1 MNIICHKKPAENYE
15 ESFPLGNGRLGARV
29 FGNPSHEVFQL
40 NEESVWSGQYI
51 DRNNLSATE
60 GIGRTRELIQQ
71 NRLFEAQE
79 CVFDSLTGL
88 PENQSHYCSAGEL
101 HIDFYDAEH
110 LGASGPS
117 MKRSEV
123 FDKAYS
129 YKRELDLETGICT
142 SSFSVESTMANN
154 ADFSND
160 NSGSSIAYT
169 YESFVSAH
177 ADVLVIHISASIPK
191 SIFFR
196 LRIEGS
202 SSKKE
207 TLYDDTLVMLNDEGI
222 PYAVM
227 VTAISSGGNVSVR
240 GDNLIVENSDDVTI
254 YVDVESAY
262 RLGHYRRRMGNTGKR
277 PLHYAAKCSDIAL
290 KKICFAMGTS
300 YENLKYMHSSDFS
313 SHFRQC
319 SISNPYGE
327 ETPEI
332 TQWNYDRYCLI
343 SSVTGKKSV
352 PALANGIWCSSKCG
366 SRSQKY
372 VLDEKYLPLPMGEIY
387 GLEKSYASWHAL
399 IKNCFRHGRLT
410 AERMYSCSGSVVHS
424 STDIW
429 GDTVADGKDLRFS
442 YDPTG
447 AAYLS
452 KVILDSY
459 EYTLSKKYLRKHF
472 RFLKHASRFFEDYL
486 IGAEDMKKLVVSP
499 GYSQNE
505 QSAGV
510 YLSAFSDVQSRN
522 VAVLIRNTIKAM
534 RYLGMNEFKDLSVE
548 LSALLSKVVY
558 NLPDD
563 FDLGSADENF
573 FSRLNAMTSG
583 VVYSTVEK
591 ETLVVHLLEKPCI
604 GFESGR
610 LENIRLRGNLLI
622 DIDWKNGT
630 LEKAVVR
637 AKHGVKFLEKIR
649 VAYKDRFYDARLV
662 DGVLDLRNVLPTT
675 L

>member
-202 SSKKE
+202 S
-207 TLYDDTLVMLNDEGI
+207 
-222 PYAVM
+222 A
-227 VTAISSGGNVSVR
+227 
-240 GDNLIVENSDDVTI
+240 
-254 YVDVESAY
+254 
-262 RLGHYRRRMGNTGKR
+262 
-277 PLHYAAKCSDIAL
+277 
-290 KKICFAMGTS
+290 
-300 YENLKYMHSSDFS
+300 
-313 SHFRQC
+313 
-319 SISNPYGE
+319 
-327 ETPEI
+327 
-332 TQWNYDRYCLI
+332 
-343 SSVTGKKSV
+343 
-352 PALANGIWCSSKCG
+352 
-366 SRSQKY
+366 
-372 VLDEKYLPLPMGEIY
+372 
-387 GLEKSYASWHAL
+387 
-399 IKNCFRHGRLT
+399 
-410 AERMYSCSGSVVHS
+410 
-424 STDIW
+424 
-429 GDTVADGKDLRFS
+429 
-442 YDPTG
+442 
-447 AAYLS
+447 
-452 KVILDSY
+452 
-459 EYTLSKKYLRKHF
+459 
-472 RFLKHASRFFEDYL
+472 
-486 IGAEDMKKLVVSP
+486 
-499 GYSQNE
+499 
-505 QSAGV
+505 
-510 YLSAFSDVQSRN
+510 
-522 VAVLIRNTIKAM
+522 
-534 RYLGMNEFKDLSVE
+534 
-548 LSALLSKVVY
+548 
-558 NLPDD
+558 
-563 FDLGSADENF
+563 
-573 FSRLNAMTSG
+573 
-583 VVYSTVEK
+583 
-591 ETLVVHLLEKPCI
+591 
-604 GFESGR
+604 
-610 LENIRLRGNLLI
+610 
-622 DIDWKNGT
+622 
-630 LEKAVVR
+630 
-637 AKHGVKFLEKIR
+637 
-649 VAYKDRFYDARLV
+649 
-662 DGVLDLRNVLPTT
+662 
-675 L
+675 

>member
-1 MNIICHKKPAENYE
+1 MNIICHKKPAENYDE
-15 ESFPLGNGRLGARV
+15 AFPLGNGRLGARV

-40 NEESVWSGQYI
+40 NEESVWSGQFI

-79 CVFDSLTGL
+79 CVFDSMTGL
-88 PENQSHYCSAGEL
+88 PERQTHYCSAGEL

-117 MKRSEV
+117 MGHSEV
-123 FDKAYS
+123 FNKAHS
-129 YKRELDLETGICT
+129 YKRELDLETGISA

-169 YESFVSAH
+169 YESFVSSH
-177 ADVLVIHISASIPK
+177 ADVLVIHISASTPK

-227 VTAISSGGNVSVR
+227 VTAISSGGTVSVR

-262 RLGHYRRRMGNTGKR
+262 RLGHYRRLMGNTGKR

-300 YENLKYMHSSDFS
+300 YENLRTMHSSDFS
-313 SHFRQC
+313 SQFRQC
-319 SISNPYGE
+319 SISNPFGE
-327 ETPEI
+327 ETAEF
-332 TQWNYDRYCLI
+332 TQWNYNRYRLI
-343 SSVTGKKSV
+343 SSVSGNKSV
-352 PALANGIWCSSKCG
+352 PALSNGLWCSSKDD

-372 VLDEKYLPLPMGEIY
+372 VLDERSLPLPMGEIY
-387 GLEKSYASWHAL
+387 GLEKTYDSWQSL
-399 IKNCFRHGRLT
+399 IRKCFRHGRVT

-429 GDTVADGKDLRFS
+429 GDTVADGKDLRYS

-452 KVILDSY
+452 KIILDGY
-459 EYTLSKKYLRKHF
+459 EYTLSKKYLRKQF
-472 RFLKHASRFFEDYL
+472 GFLKHASRFFVDYM
-486 IGAEDMKKLVVSP
+486 IGAEDRKKLVVSP
-499 GYSQNE
+499 GYLQAE
-505 QSAGV
+505 KTAGV
-510 YLSAFSDVQSRN
+510 YLSAWSDAQSRN
-522 VAVLIRNTIKAM
+522 VAELIRNTLKAM
-534 RYLGMNEFKDLSVE
+534 SYLGMDESKDLSVE
-548 LSALLSKVVY
+548 LSALLSKVTY
-558 NLPDD
+558 NLPED
-563 FDLGSADENF
+563 SESNAADENF
-573 FSRLNAMTSG
+573 FSRLDAMTSG
-583 VVYSTVEK
+583 VVYSKVEGK
-591 ETLVVHLLEKPCI
+591 SLVVHLLERPCA

-622 DIDWKNGT
+622 DVDWKDGT
-630 LEKAVVR
+630 LEKAVIR
-637 AKHGVKFLEKIR
+637 AKHGVEFLEKIR